1 MYLVAKPFIGLRLS
15 QPCCDEDQYLFSVI
29 TKQFTFEKQQG
40 LCHDEVT
47 LGIIPVQRLGNQVYN
62 CKMSYCRSF
71 KRLTIFLMNFQW
83 IQWSLWHH
91 SLDCVHS
98 SYWISWHLSNS
109 RLACL
114 SCCSWGHHL
123 VRAGDFGFI
132 VCFKHFLVFES
143 HLKIDF
149 RMLILTTDSALNEV
163 CSFEHYIFITSLFGS
178 RIFQA
183 VSISLCTA
191 DK

>member
-1 MYLVAKPFIGLRLS
+1 
-15 QPCCDEDQYLFSVI
+15 
-29 TKQFTFEKQQG
+29 
-40 LCHDEVT
+40 
-47 LGIIPVQRLGNQVYN
+47 
-62 CKMSYCRSF
+62 MSYCRSF

-191 DK
+191 DKYLFYFFSLSLYFFYAIAKVYRRMISGLREELSMVICLFDYWGAYFSISLRRVKIP